1 MHSIM
6 QNAMFRIVLRALTG
20 VVILSAI
27 LCRSP
32 LTVFASS
39 ARIVPLNTGTARVVP
54 TNTGNAPAISVN
66 PGSSV
71 TGSVKPGTKVTIVGS
86 LFGPY
91 ETISATLNGSPVSLI
106 PRLTVTDGNGSFS
119 AIFVVPNITP
129 RVYVLAAVGQT
140 SGISATTML
149 WLKAKSEAVYSP
161 VASND
166 TFTVTDNNPLEPQ
179 GQYVRITNTGDAT
192 IVGPRLFPDSLPGS
206 QDPYLDTSSLQSLV
220 SGILAANPQAT
231 TPPQIAMAIW
241 TWMTHYTYHYYDSE
255 KPDPKIHEDFIDILN
270 VYGFTRCWLHARL
283 MTDLLTA
290 AGLQARPINL
300 GGHAVPEVFYN
311 NSWHIYDIDQH
322 QIYYAPDGTTVS
334 GTPDLTANP
343 NPMFLHTD
351 GTSSSYAY
359 EQGLA
364 DIYTTTANNVPLNYA
379 YPPIVR
385 SLNVTLRKNETLI
398 QNWNNIGKYH
408 DIYLHLG
415 PPVSYTDGDII
426 YTPDL
431 TQASYQNG
439 VYSSSN
445 VSAYS
450 DDGQSPNLHATTPG
464 TTSSIVYQVN
474 EPYTLVGSLLQA
486 QTYIATPNDSLQI
499 AFSLDGVNWTTVYTQ
514 SKVGYDNPQLDLS
527 NYVNNNTTLPEQFQ
541 YFIKFQWT
549 ANSAANGAGVNG
561 FTLDSQFQQAWEA
574 IPPLHSGTTTI
585 KYVDQSNNA
594 SYAPGTVNIVYGW
607 NSLTMPPDFGNATL
621 TASQTTI
628 PANGNS
634 YAAVTATLN
643 TSAGKHIANLVVR
656 LVSTGI
662 PVNIYRQYKYQGL
675 REQTDTSGVAR
686 FWVSS
691 TQPGTAIVTLVDK
704 NGNPVPNLLPVTL
717 TFTQPVFPTLASSEG
732 NTFAN
737 GNFNTGDLAGWTT
750 TGGYTPAISTTGNN
764 STYSTQLG
772 SPSPAGNAVDS
783 GMYETLTLPTNLKNL
798 AFDYQLSNPGNDTG
812 NYLEVW
818 VRDTA
823 GDPIYQIAKI
833 TEDSTGWQTS
843 IQSALSQFA
852 GNTVQIYFNVHQDGS
867 SNPAYALITNVTTN

>member
-1 MHSIM
+1 M
-6 QNAMFRIVLRALTG
+6 QNAILRIVLRALTG
-20 VVILSAI
+20 ILIFSAI
-27 LCRSP
+27 LCISP
-32 LTVFASS
+32 LAVFANS
-39 ARIVPLNTGTARVVP
+39 ARTVPVVKDAAHVKAA
-54 TNTGNAPAISVN
+54 NTGNAPTISVDL
-66 PGSSV
+66 GSSA
-71 TGSVKPGTKVTIVGS
+71 TNSVKPGKKVTITGS
-86 LFGPY
+86 LFGLS
-91 ETISATLNGSPVSLI
+91 ENISATLNGSSVALTPNPTVS
-106 PRLTVTDGNGSFS
+106 DGNGSFT
-119 AIFVVPNITP
+119 ATFIAPNITA

-140 SGISATTML
+140 SGISATTLL
-149 WLKAKSEAVYSP
+149 WIKAKSEAVYSP

-231 TPPQIAMAIW
+231 TPPQIAQAIW
-241 TWMTHYTYHYYDSE
+241 TWMTHYTYHYYDAE

-290 AGLQARPINL
+290 AGLQARPMNL
-300 GGHAVPEVFYN
+300 GGHAVSEVFYN

-322 QIYYAPDGTTVS
+322 QIYYAPDGTTVL
-334 GTPDLTANP
+334 GTPDLIANP

-364 DIYTTTANNVPLNYA
+364 DIYSTTWNNVPLNYA
-379 YPPIVR
+379 YPPVVR

-474 EPYTLVGSLLQA
+474 EPYALVGSLLQA
-486 QTYIATPNDSLQI
+486 QTYIATPNDSMQI

-514 SKVGYDNPQLDLS
+514 SKIGYDNPQLDLS

-549 ANSAANGAGVNG
+549 ANSAANGAGVNR

-585 KYVDQSNNA
+585 KYTDQSNNA
-594 SYAPGTVNIVYGW
+594 GYAPGTVSVAYGW
-607 NSLTMPPDFGNATL
+607 NPMGMPSDFGSATL

-634 YAAVTATLN
+634 YATVTATLN
-643 TSAGKHIANLVVR
+643 TSAGKHIANMVVR

-691 TQPGTAIVTLVDK
+691 AQTGTATVTLVDK
-704 NGNPVPNLLPVTL
+704 NGNPVPNLSPIQL
-717 TFTQPVFPTLASSEG
+717 TFTQPTFPTLSSSEG
-732 NTFAN
+732 NAFTN
-737 GNFNTGDLAGWTT
+737 GNFNTGDFTGWTT
-750 TGGYTPAISTTGNN
+750 TGGSTPAITTPGNN
-764 STYSTQLG
+764 SMYSTQLG
-772 SPSPAGNAVDS
+772 SSIPSGSAIDS
-783 GMYETLTLPTNLKNL
+783 GMFETLTLPTNLKNL
-798 AFDYQLSNPGNDTG
+798 AFDYQFNNPGNDPG

-818 VRDTA
+818 IRDTA
-823 GDPIYQIAKI
+823 GDPIQQIAKI
-833 TEDSTGWQTS
+833 TGNSTNWQTS
-843 IQSALSQFA
+843 IQTALSQFA

-867 SNPAYALITNVTTN
+867 SNPAFALITNVTTN

>member
-1 MHSIM
+1 MKDY
-6 QNAMFRIVLRALTG
+6 MFRNFIRAFAGLLL
-20 VVILSAI
+20 LSAI
-27 LCRSP
+27 LRISSP
-32 LTVFASS
+32 FQEVFASTAAHSVPMNAS
-39 ARIVPLNTGTARVVP
+39 A
-54 TNTGNAPAISVN
+54 APSISVN
-66 PGSSV
+66 VGSS
-71 TGSVKPGTKVTIVGS
+71 SSNAVKPGAKVIIGGH
-86 LFGPY
+86 LFGPN
-91 ETISATLNGSPVSLI
+91 ETISALLNGSPVT
-106 PRLTVTDGNGSFS
+106 LTPNPTVSDSNGSFS
-119 AIFVVPNITP
+119 GTFVVPNIIP
-129 RVYVLAAVGQT
+129 RVYVLSAAGQT

-149 WLKAKSEAVYSP
+149 WMKAKSESLYSP
-161 VASND
+161 VASSD
-166 TFTVTDNNPLEPQ
+166 TFTVTDNSPLEPQ

-192 IVGPRLFPDSLPGS
+192 ISGPRLFPDSLPGS

-220 SGILAANPQAT
+220 NGILAANPQAT
-231 TPPQIAMAIW
+231 TPAQIAQAIW
-241 TWMTHYTYHYYDSE
+241 TWITHYTYHYYDSE
-255 KPDPKIHEDFIDILN
+255 KPDKKIHEDFIDILD
-270 VYGFTRCWLHARL
+270 VYGFTRCWLDARF
-283 MTDLLTA
+283 MTDLLTV
-290 AGLQARPINL
+290 AGLQARPVNL
-300 GGHAVPEVFYN
+300 GGHAVSEVFYN

-322 QIYYAPDGTTVS
+322 QIYYAPDGTTVL
-334 GTPDLTANP
+334 GTPDLIANP
-343 NPMFLHTD
+343 DPMFLHTD

-364 DIYTTTANNVPLNYA
+364 DIYTTTANNIPLNYA
-379 YPPIVR
+379 YPPISR

-439 VYSSSN
+439 VFSSSN

-450 DDGQSPNLHATTPG
+450 NDGLSPNLHATTPG
-464 TTSSIVYQVN
+464 TTSAIVYQVN

-486 QTYIATPNDSLQI
+486 QTYLATANDSMQI
-499 AFSLDGVNWTTVYTQ
+499 AFSLDGINWTTVYTQ
-514 SKVGYDNPQLDLS
+514 SKLGYDNPHLDLS

-549 ANSAANGAGVNG
+549 ANSAANGAGVNN

-594 SYAPGTVNIVYGW
+594 SYAPNTVNIVYGW
-607 NSLTMPPDFGNATL
+607 NPQGMPPDFGNATL

-634 YAAVTATLN
+634 FATITASLN
-643 TSAGKHIANLVVR
+643 TSVGKHIANLVVR
-656 LVSTGI
+656 LVSTGT

-691 TQPGTAIVTLVDK
+691 TQTGTAIVTLVDK
-704 NGNPVPNLLPVTL
+704 NGNPVPNLSPIQL
-717 TFTQPVFPTLASSEG
+717 TFTQPVFPNLSTSEG
-732 NTFAN
+732 NAFVN
-737 GNFNTGDLAGWTT
+737 GNFSTGDFTGWST
-750 TGGYTPAISTTGNN
+750 TGGDAPAMTTTGNN
-764 STYSTQLG
+764 STNSAQLG
-772 SPSPAGNAVDS
+772 SSTPSGNAVDS
-783 GMYETLTLPTNLKNL
+783 GMYETLTIPTHLKNL
-798 AFDYQLSNPGNDTG
+798 AFDYQFSNANNDAG

-833 TEDSTGWQTS
+833 TGNSPNWQTS
-843 IQSALSQFA
+843 LQTALSQFA

-867 SNPAYALITNVTTN
+867 NNPAFALITNVTTN

>member
-1 MHSIM
+1 M
-6 QNAMFRIVLRALTG
+6 QNAMFRIVLRAIRGAFILLT
-20 VVILSAI
+20 L
-27 LCRSP
+27 LCISP
-32 LTVFASS
+32 LAVFA
-39 ARIVPLNTGTARVVP
+39 NTARVVP
-54 TNTGNAPAISVN
+54 LNRSIARVVPATTGNVPAISVN
-66 PGSSV
+66 FGSSA
-71 TGSVKPGTKVTIVGS
+71 TSSVKSGTKVTITGS
-86 LFGPY
+86 LFGPF
-91 ETISATLNGSPVSLI
+91 ETISANLNGSPLTLTPKPVVS
-106 PRLTVTDGNGSFS
+106 DGNGSFS

-129 RVYVLAAVGQT
+129 RAYVLAAVGQT

-149 WLKAKSEAVYSP
+149 WMKAKSEALYSP

-179 GQYVRITNTGDAT
+179 GQYVRIANTGDAT

-220 SGILAANPQAT
+220 GGILAANPQAT

-241 TWMTHYTYHYYDSE
+241 TWMTHYTYHFYDSE
-255 KPDPKIHEDFIDILN
+255 KPDKKINEDFIDLLN

-322 QIYYAPDGTTVS
+322 QIYYAPDGISVL
-334 GTPDLTANP
+334 GTPDLIANP

-351 GTSSSYAY
+351 GTGSSYAY

-364 DIYTTTANNVPLNYA
+364 DIYTTTWNNVPLNYA
-379 YPPIVR
+379 YPPVVR

-415 PPVSYTDGDII
+415 APVSYTDGDII

-439 VYSSSN
+439 VYNSSN

-486 QTYIATPNDSLQI
+486 QTYVATPGDSMQI
-499 AFSLDGVNWTTVYTQ
+499 MFSLDGINWTTVYTQ
-514 SKVGYDNPQLDLS
+514 SKIGFDNPQLDLS

-585 KYVDQSNNA
+585 KYADQSNNA
-594 SYAPGTVNIVYGW
+594 SYAPGTVNIAYGW
-607 NSLTMPPDFGNATL
+607 NPLTMPPDFGNATL

-643 TSAGKHIANLVVR
+643 TSAGKHIANMVVR

-691 TQPGTAIVTLVDK
+691 TQPGIATVSLVDK
-704 NGNPVPNLLPVTL
+704 NGNPVPNLLPIML
-717 TFTQPVFPTLASSEG
+717 TFTQPTFSSIASSEG
-732 NTFAN
+732 NMFVN
-737 GNFNTGDLAGWTT
+737 GNFSTGDFTGWTT
-750 TGGYTPAISTTGNN
+750 TGGYTPTITSPGNN
-764 STYSTQLG
+764 SANSAQLG
-772 SPSPAGNAVDS
+772 SSTPSGTVSDS
-783 GMYETLTLPTNLKNL
+783 GMHETLTLPTNLKNL
-798 AFDYQLSNPGNDTG
+798 AFDYQLSNSSNGTG

-823 GDPIYQIAKI
+823 GDPIFQVAKI
-833 TEDSTGWQTS
+833 TGDSPNWQTS
-843 IQSALSQFA
+843 IQTSLSQFA
-852 GNTVQIYFNVHQDGS
+852 GNTVQIYFNLHQDGS
-867 SNPAYALITNVTTN
+867 SNPAYALITNVTAN